1 MKELTI
7 QDLTLVSGRFEV
19 GRDYIGVGSAVT
31 TAGSVAGSIRAAT
44 MTGDAAAI
52 VTRSGLTAVRAG
64 TVAIPV
70 IAYNATVWVNNNT
83 TLQDKLGSLIDKVT
97 GLDQSGNDYGD
108 GTSY

>member
-7 QDLTLVSGRFEV
+7 KDLTLVSGGFEV
-19 GRDYIGVGSAVT
+19 GRDYIDVGSFAT
-31 TAGSVAGSIRAAT
+31 TSGATAGSVRAAT

-52 VTRSGLTAVRAG
+52 VARSGLTAMRVG
-64 TVAIPV
+64 TVAIPA
-70 IAYNATVWVNNNT
+70 ITYNATVWVNNNT

>member
-7 QDLTLVSGRFEV
+7 KDLTLVSGGFEF
-19 GRDYIGVGSAVT
+19 GRDYIDVGSVVT
-31 TAGSVAGSIRAAT
+31 TTGGVAASVRAAT

-52 VTRSGLTAVRAG
+52 AARSGLTAVRAG

-70 IAYNATVWVNNNT
+70 SAYNATVWVNNNT
-83 TLQDKLGSLIDKVT
+83 TLQDKLGSLIDNVT